1 MARATLRD
9 KPSVMT
15 LEQLRIFVGV
25 AERQHVTRAAEALN
39 VTQSAASGA
48 IAALEARHGV
58 KLFNRVGR
66 RIELTDAGAIFLE
79 EARAVLA
86 QARSAE
92 LALAD
97 YAGLQ
102 RGTLRLVASQTIAG
116 YWLPERLA
124 AFHRRYPRI
133 DLSVGIAN
141 TEGAALAVRDGDA
154 ELGFIEGQIDEPTL
168 ARWQIASDR
177 IVPVGDKPVDTV
189 TNDWIM
195 ATPWVMREQGSGT
208 RSSFEQ
214 AVRARGIDPGSL
226 TIALTLPSNEAVLAA
241 VRAGIG
247 CAVLSQFVVDR
258 AVEARELFRLPLDL
272 PARPYFG
279 LRQQERYR
287 SKAGDALLELIL
299 DYEAPSNWVI

>member
-1 MARATLRD
+1 MARVAPRD
-9 KPSVMT
+9 KRSKMT

-58 KLFNRVGR
+58 KLFDRVGR
-66 RIELTDAGAIFLE
+66 RIELTAAGAIFLE

-92 LALAD
+92 LALSD

-133 DLSVGIAN
+133 DLSVAIAN
-141 TEGAALAVRDGDA
+141 TEGAARAVRDGDA
-154 ELGFIEGQIDEPTL
+154 ELGFIEGMIDEPAL
-168 ARWQIASDR
+168 AHWQIASDR
-177 IVPVGDKPVDTV
+177 IVLVGDKPVDAV
-189 TNDWIM
+189 NNDWVM

-214 AVRARGIDPGSL
+214 AIRARGIDPKALNVG
-226 TIALTLPSNEAVLAA
+226 LTLPSNEAVLAA
-241 VRAGIG
+241 VRAGVG
-247 CAVLSQFVVDR
+247 CAALSQFVVAQAIETR
-258 AVEARELFRLPLDL
+258 ALFRLPLDL

-279 LRQQERYR
+279 IRQKERYR
-287 SKAGDALLELIL
+287 SKAGDALLQLII
-299 DYEAPSNWVI
+299 DYDAPLIG